1 MQSLLPLTGKK
12 VRYQYPVSIFMNFP
26 VTFWLNMKI
35 WELMSHVVRA
45 SSEYGLK
52 HSMESKK
59 PAITNFF
66 AGRCFDFLLTI
77 CAIVYSV
84 FFYYVIE
91 TIIKHEKMLFFNWT
105 FKMLFREGA
114 ILFQLMSK
122 TLEISLDVIIFT
134 SIVCWE
140 SKSLII
146 INQ

>member
-1 MQSLLPLTGKK
+1 
-12 VRYQYPVSIFMNFP
+12 
-26 VTFWLNMKI
+26 
-35 WELMSHVVRA
+35 MSHVVCA

-66 AGRCFDFLLTI
+66 AGRFDFLLTI

-91 TIIKHEKMLFFNWT
+91 TIIKHEKMLFFNGT
-105 FKMLFREGA
+105 FKMLFRRGT

-122 TLEISLDVIIFT
+122 TLEISLDVVNFT

-140 SKSLII
+140 SRSLII
-146 INQ
+146 INR

>member
-1 MQSLLPLTGKK
+1 MLQLLNDCNP
-12 VRYQYPVSIFMNFP
+12 YQYPVSIFMNFP
-26 VTFWLNMKI
+26 VTFWLNMKT
-35 WELMSHVVRA
+35 WKLMSHVVCA

-66 AGRCFDFLLTI
+66 AGRFDFLLTI

-91 TIIKHEKMLFFNWT
+91 TIIKHEKTLFFNGT
-105 FKMLFREGA
+105 FKMLFRRGT

>member
-1 MQSLLPLTGKK
+1 
-12 VRYQYPVSIFMNFP
+12 
-26 VTFWLNMKI
+26 
-35 WELMSHVVRA
+35 MSHVVRA

-91 TIIKHEKMLFFNWT
+91 TIIKHEKMLFFNGT
-105 FKMLFREGA
+105 FKMLFRRGT

>member
-1 MQSLLPLTGKK
+1 MIAILVALDRK

-35 WELMSHVVRA
+35 WKLMSHVVRA

-105 FKMLFREGA
+105 FKMLFRGGT

-146 INQ
+146 INR